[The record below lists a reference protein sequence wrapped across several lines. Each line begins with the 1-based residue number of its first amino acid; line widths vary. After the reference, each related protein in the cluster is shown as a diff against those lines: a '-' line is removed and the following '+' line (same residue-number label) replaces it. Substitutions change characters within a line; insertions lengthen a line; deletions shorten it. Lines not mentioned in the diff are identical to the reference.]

1 MSAALLSV
9 TGLGVAYAGAP
20 ALADVSFAVGR
31 GETVAVVGPNGAGK
45 STLLRAVMG
54 LVPTDPGSVVTFAG
68 TSLAGLSAHRR
79 ARRGI
84 AYVPEGRRIF
94 AGMTVRENLE
104 VASFGGPAARAAAVD
119 CVFALFPQLAGRA
132 GETGWRLSGGQQ
144 QMLSIGR
151 ALMADPA
158 LLLMDEPSLGLAPL
172 VARDVFAA
180 LREIA
185 GRGTAILL
193 AEQNARSALSVASRG
208 IVLRRGRVV
217 QEAPAAGLAAA
228 LGISGPGGPMPPAA
242 TLKA

>member
-1 MSAALLSV
+1 MSAALLNV
-9 TGLGVAYAGAP
+9 AGLGVAYAGAP
-20 ALADVSFAVGR
+20 ALVDVSFAVGR

-54 LVPTDPGSVVTFAG
+54 LVPAAPGSAVTFAD
-68 TSLAGLSAHRR
+68 TPLAGLPADRR
-79 ARRGI
+79 AHRGI
-84 AYVPEGRRIF
+84 AYVPEGRRVF
-94 AGMTVRENLE
+94 PGMTVRENLE

-119 CVFALFPQLAGRA
+119 RVFALFPQLAGRA

-180 LREIA
+180 LRQIA

-193 AEQNARSALSVASRG
+193 AEQNTRRALSVATRG
-208 IVLRRGRVV
+208 IVLRRGRIVR
-217 QEAPAAGLAAA
+217 EGSAATLAGLAA
-228 LGISGPGGPMPPAA
+228 GEPSSDS
-242 TLKA
+242 T